1 VSYVVKADIADP
13 EARRFSFRAAK
24 TMYGGKGIRAKDEI
38 FVFASETQGGKGLV
52 ARGVVTSA
60 AAVPIRRK
68 TLGDRVTPRVNI
80 EVERVAKAKR
90 SLGRDDLKTFR
101 DWDDGKPETELCFKF
116 YRQSTNKICGISD
129 ETAVFLRKFF

>member
-1 VSYVVKADIADP
+1 MAYVVKADIRDP
-13 EARRFSFRAAK
+13 QAKQFSFRAAK
-24 TMYGGKGIRAKDEI
+24 TMYGGKQIQVQDEI

-60 AAVPIRRK
+60 AAVPVK
-68 TLGDRVTPRVNI
+68 VKGERVTPRVSV
-80 EVERVAKAKR
+80 EVKRVAKAKR

-101 DWDDGKPETELCFKF
+101 NWDDGKPETELCFKF

-129 ETAVFLRKFF
+129 ETAAFLRKFF

>member
-1 VSYVVKADIADP
+1 MSYVVKADITDP
-13 EARRFSFRAAK
+13 EARQFSFRAAK

-60 AAVPIRRK
+60 TAVPVK
-68 TLGDRVTPRVNI
+68 GKQPGDRVTPRVSI
-80 EVERVAKAKR
+80 EVRRVAKAKR

-101 DWDDGKPETELCFKF
+101 DWHDGKPETELCFKF

-129 ETAVFLRKFF
+129 ETAAFLRKFF